1 MTTDIMAR
9 RAYTTEE
16 AAAILRL
23 DPSTLR
29 RWRTA
34 RPPEGPAFVRVSA
47 RHVIYGHA
55 DLHDW
60 IQSRRV
66 GPGPAA

>member
-1 MTTDIMAR
+1 MTADITAQR
-9 RAYTTEE
+9 TYTTAE
-16 AAAILRL
+16 AATIMRV

-34 RPPEGPAFVRVSA
+34 RPPQGPAFVRVSA

-55 DLHDW
+55 DLQDW
-60 IQSRRV
+60 LRSRRIV
-66 GPGPAA
+66 PGIAV